1 MIKIEVLSVL
11 LYGIIFA
18 YTDVFL
24 LGYCLN
30 LILSKETYHD
40 DGKIVG
46 IEKGKF
52 CFIGLVST
60 ILFFISYYYP
70 YFYPVFI
77 VIELILILKQF
88 DTINPKIGM
97 IIKIACLKVITEI
110 LCIFMIE
117 LLFENSFFFNEF
129 HYYTLLKFFWM
140 FVSKYIQCFLL
151 LLIYRKNYK
160 LNQKEIRYFKNIG
173 IIISLLY
180 GICVLN
186 YVKSLFHVSVL
197 GKIVVFTLLVYNLA
211 LIVFDRYQIRHDRI
225 EKEYAEKKKEFEIID
240 LKNQLQESYNV
251 RIQEEQNHT
260 RHIKHSINNQLRSIY
275 AYIQSGENELA
286 MDYIEKI
293 IGMLES
299 GQSSYHTGH
308 IGADAIL
315 DEKLNK
321 ARELSID
328 IKEEYGIIDFG
339 DLTPFEITV
348 LLGCSLDNAI
358 EAIERIKDDIEKKL
372 TIHIYNNGP
381 YLAISIGNSVTNGH
395 KIRFDETCKKDD
407 CLNHGFGVKDMRD
420 IAHKYQGS
428 VCYEVDEHFVLFNA
442 ILYVSHN

>member
-88 DTINPKIGM
+88 DTINHKIGM
-97 IIKIACLKVITEI
+97 IIKIACLKIITEV
-110 LCIFMIE
+110 LCIFIIE
-117 LLFENSFFFNEF
+117 LLFETHFFFGIF
-129 HYYTLLKFFWM
+129 GYYNILRLLWLLA
-140 FVSKYIQCFLL
+140 SEYIQCFLL

-160 LNQKEIRYFKNIG
+160 LNQKEIRYFKNAG
-173 IIISLLY
+173 IIISLVY
-180 GICVLN
+180 GLCVLR
-186 YVKSLFHVSVL
+186 YAKSLFYISAI

-275 AYIQSGENELA
+275 AYIQ
-286 MDYIEKI
+286 
-293 IGMLES
+293 
-299 GQSSYHTGH
+299 
-308 IGADAIL
+308 
-315 DEKLNK
+315 
-321 ARELSID
+321 
-328 IKEEYGIIDFG
+328 
-339 DLTPFEITV
+339 
-348 LLGCSLDNAI
+348 
-358 EAIERIKDDIEKKL
+358 
-372 TIHIYNNGP
+372 
-381 YLAISIGNSVTNGH
+381 
-395 KIRFDETCKKDD
+395 
-407 CLNHGFGVKDMRD
+407 RD
-420 IAHKYQGS
+420 VYKRQI
-428 VCYEVDEHFVLFNA
+428 
-442 ILYVSHN
+442 